1 MKALFSAL
9 VFIHGVIHLLGF
21 VKAFKL
27 ADVRRL
33 SADISKT
40 AGFFWLVASTLFI
53 ASSGLLLFNS
63 RIWWIPLLAAIILS
77 QILITRSWSEAKFG
91 TVSNVMIFIPVLLA
105 FIGTLPSS
113 LHSRYRA
120 EVQVR
125 LSPFPERE
133 VVSPESVSRLPV
145 PVRKYLEYTGVV
157 GKPAVT
163 NFRAVFD
170 GVMRNKRNGN
180 WAEISSRQYDFL
192 NEPARFVYSRSSV
205 FGIPLYGFSRY
216 STEGVGVDLKLADIV
231 SVADGRGNKVRRDQ
245 AVMMLNDMCAMAPS
259 MLVDSSVKWE
269 GIDSLTAR
277 AKFSCYGDTVSAI
290 LHFNGKGELINFVSK
305 DRLFSA
311 DGKTCVGCRWS
322 TSFSD
327 YGKLDGN
334 LVAKRADAIWRTPAG
349 NLKYAKFHLR
359 EIEYNCNVYK

>member
-1 MKALFSAL
+1 MKALLSSL
-9 VFIHGVIHLLGF
+9 VFIHGVIHLLRF

-40 AGFFWLVASTLFI
+40 AGFFWLVASALFI
-53 ASSGLLLFNS
+53 VSSGLLLFNS
-63 RIWWIPLLAAIILS
+63 RIWWIPPLAAVILS

-105 FIGTLPSS
+105 FIGTLPST

-125 LSPFPERE
+125 LSPLPERE
-133 VVSPESVSRLPV
+133 VNSPESVSRLPV

-180 WAEISSRQYDFL
+180 WVESSSRHYDFL

-205 FGIPLYGFSRY
+205 FGIPIYGFSRY
-216 STEGVGVDLKLADIV
+216 SPGGVGLDLKLADIV
-231 SVADGRGNKVRRDQ
+231 SVADGRGDKVRRDQ
-245 AVMMLNDMCAMAPS
+245 AVMM
-259 MLVDSSVKWE
+259 
-269 GIDSLTAR
+269 
-277 AKFSCYGDTVSAI
+277 
-290 LHFNGKGELINFVSK
+290 
-305 DRLFSA
+305 
-311 DGKTCVGCRWS
+311 
-322 TSFSD
+322 
-327 YGKLDGN
+327 
-334 LVAKRADAIWRTPAG
+334 
-349 NLKYAKFHLR
+349 
-359 EIEYNCNVYK
+359 